1 MIFHKRLGYKTGAM
15 RLAPRPRLLLTCAA
29 LAIAAAVGLP
39 ARQQE
44 SGAPVRQLA
53 YLKASNSEGSDHFGC
68 GGSLPGHIGNAIA
81 VSGDGS
87 TVAVGAPHES
97 STARGINGNQDDN
110 SLYQSGAVYVYV
122 RRGDA
127 WTQQAYIKASNP
139 GGSDMFGLSLA
150 VSRDGNTLAV
160 AAPWEASA
168 ATGVNGNQD
177 DNSIPQAGAVY
188 IFTRAGDTWSQH
200 SYIKASNTGRKGA
213 GDDVEGDQFGFSI
226 ALSEDGSALA
236 VGAVSEDSIAT
247 GINGLQTDDS
257 AASSGA
263 VYLFRKAGNT
273 WAQEAY
279 LKSSNSEAGD
289 LFGYGVGLS
298 ADGNAL
304 AVAGYDEDG
313 SGKGVNPPNDNGG
326 NGTGAIYAFDR
337 RGGVWRQTGYFKGS
351 RSQRN
356 DALGYT
362 VAISG
367 DGNTIAAGTAEESC
381 LNGGINP
388 PGCDVDTFPSHLA
401 AGSAGAVYI
410 WTRRGDTWA
419 EQAFVKAS
427 NPDLEDWFAVRIA
440 LSGDGNRLVVGAPME
455 DSTAKG
461 VNGPQD
467 DDSAED
473 SGAAY
478 LFSRS
483 GTAWRQTAYIK
494 ASNTDAYDEFGS
506 SVAISPDGRTVA
518 AGARMESSAARTVN
532 GNQND
537 NSAGQ
542 SGAAYVFTVRD

>member
-1 MIFHKRLGYKTGAM
+1 MTQRARLTVF
-15 RLAPRPRLLLTCAA
+15 LTCAA
-29 LAIAAAVGLP
+29 AVAAALEP
-39 ARQQE
+39 AGRQEGQR
-44 SGAPVRQLA
+44 AAVRQLA
-53 YLKASNSEGSDHFGC
+53 YLKASNSEASDHFAC

-81 VSGDGS
+81 VSGDGM
-87 TVAVGAPHES
+87 TVVVGAPHES
-97 STARGINGNQDDN
+97 SAARGINGNQDDN
-110 SLYQSGAVYVYV
+110 SLYNSGAVYVYV

-127 WTQQAYIKASNP
+127 WTQQAYMKASNA

-150 VSRDGNTLAV
+150 ISRDGNTLAV

-168 ATGVNGNQD
+168 ATGVNGDQND
-177 DNSIPQAGAVY
+177 DSIPQAGAVY
-188 IFTRAGDTWSQH
+188 VFTRSGSAWSQQA
-200 SYIKASNTGRKGA
+200 YIKASNTGRKGV

-226 ALSEDGSALA
+226 SVSADGRTLA
-236 VGAVSEDSIAT
+236 VGAVSEDSNAT
-247 GINGLQTDDS
+247 GVNGAQDNDA
-257 AASSGA
+257 AASAGA
-263 VYLFRKAGNT
+263 VYLFARTGDA
-273 WAQEAY
+273 WVQQAY
-279 LKSSNSEAGD
+279 LKSGNNEAGD
-289 LFGYGVGLS
+289 LFGYGVALS
-298 ADGNAL
+298 DNGSAL

-313 SGKGVNPPNDNGG
+313 SGKGVNTADDNGN

-337 RGGVWRQTGYFKGS
+337 RGGTWRQTGYFKGS

-388 PGCDVDTFPSHLA
+388 PGCDIDTFPPDLA
-401 AGSAGAVYI
+401 AGSVGAVYI

-419 EQAFVKAS
+419 EQAFIKAS

-440 LSGDGNRLVVGAPME
+440 LNGDGGRLFVGAPME
-455 DSTAKG
+455 DSAAKS

-478 LFSRS
+478 LYDRT
-483 GTAWRQTAYIK
+483 GTTWRQLAYIK

-506 SVAISPDGRTVA
+506 SVAISHDGRTVA
-518 AGARMESSAARTVN
+518 AGARMENSAARGIN

-537 NSAGQ
+537 NEAGQ
-542 SGAAYVFTVRD
+542 SGAAYVFAIR